1 MNLICLAKFVPDVE
15 DFKYDVTRNVL
26 IRENVKMILN
36 PDDAC
41 ALAFCLKVKEKD
53 PDTFVEI
60 VSMAPTSVVGH
71 LEDLLRRNFDQA
83 TLISDRMYVG
93 SDTYVTSRI
102 LARYLEGKTFD
113 CILTGTHSLDGDTS
127 HVPSQVGEALHLHQM
142 SNIVKIEETQFKT
155 GWPVVDVDSERFI
168 SSYRVGLPAILSVSK
183 ESKYKL
189 PFVKFKNL
197 ELDVSA
203 KIKIITNRELGFR
216 ADEVGLEGSL
226 TQVAHT
232 FTKNLQKENRI
243 FVKTDEEGIDTV
255 YDFLNAKG
263 FI

>member
-1 MNLICLAKFVPDVE
+1 MKLICLVKFVPDVE

-53 PDTFVEI
+53 PATFVEI
-60 VSMAPTSVVGH
+60 VSMAPTSILGQ

-102 LARYLEGKTFD
+102 LARYLEGNTFD

-127 HVPSQVGEALHLHQM
+127 HVPSQVGEVLHLHQI
-142 SNIVKIEETQFKT
+142 SNIIRIEETQFLS
-155 GWPVVDVDSERFI
+155 GCPVVDVDSEKLI
-168 SSYRVGLPAILSVSK
+168 STYRVGLPAILSLSK

-197 ELDVSA
+197 DLDVSA
-203 KIKIITNRELGFR
+203 NIRIVTNRELGFQ

-226 TQVAHT
+226 TQVARS
-232 FTKNLQKENRI
+232 FTKNMQKEDRI
-243 FVKTDEEGIDTV
+243 FVKTDDEGIDTV
-255 YDFLNAKG
+255 YDFLKAKG